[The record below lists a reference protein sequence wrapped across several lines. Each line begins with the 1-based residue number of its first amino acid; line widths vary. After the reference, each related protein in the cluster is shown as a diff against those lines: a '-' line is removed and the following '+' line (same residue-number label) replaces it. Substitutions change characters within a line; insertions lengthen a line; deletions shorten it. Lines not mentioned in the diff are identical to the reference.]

1 MHRNEHR
8 ANPRGLADL
17 LLPHALIEDGILL
30 QQDGSLLTGWTY
42 RGPDMMSAAPAEMDA
57 LSARLNSVLRLG
69 SGWMVQC
76 DAIRSRAPGYP
87 EQGAFPDPV
96 TRVIDDERRQ
106 QFMQEGAHYESE
118 YFLTLTYLPP
128 LAAEERVKGWLY
140 EGREKSSARAAQAAM
155 EHFRAKVD
163 AFENVFSALFHTERL
178 VHVTDDSGFSF
189 DALLRF
195 LHRTI
200 TGIDQPFGRP

>member
-1 MHRNEHR
+1 MQRNEHR
-8 ANPRGLADL
+8 RNPRGLADL
-17 LLPHALIEDGILL
+17 LLPDALIDDGILL
-30 QQDGSLLTGWTY
+30 QQDGSLLTSWTY

-57 LSARLNSVLRLG
+57 LSARLNSVLRFG

-87 EQGAFPDPV
+87 EQGSFPDPV

-106 QFMQEGAHYESE
+106 QFMQEGAHFESE

-140 EGREKSSARAAQAAM
+140 DGRNHSTGRAAQAAL
-155 EHFRAKVD
+155 EHFRAKVEG
-163 AFENVFSALFHTERL
+163 FENVFSALFHTERL
-178 VHVTDDSGFSF
+178 ANIADDTAFTY
-189 DALLRF
+189 DAL
-195 LHRTI
+195 
-200 TGIDQPFGRP
+200 